1 MVYVQP
7 SLLGWR
13 PLVESW
19 MDQLPQTYQAKHK
32 EALFALFDWLVPPA
46 LRLVTTKEIPSVLP
60 MQEINLAVSCMQLFE
75 SLLGE
80 WRTAANVRASV
91 HPIVHSACLKQQS
104 FHLPG

>member
-1 MVYVQP
+1 M
-7 SLLGWR
+7 L
-13 PLVESW
+13 SW
-19 MDQLPQTYQAKHK
+19 LDTLPASFSAAHRAEVT
-32 EALFALFDWLVPPA
+32 ALFDWLVPPL
-46 LRLVTTKEIPSVLP
+46 LRVATKEIPSVLP